1 MHYSL
6 APGLFIHK
14 KNNSCTPCVPMYVID
29 LQCSALNV
37 IFTMVYSQAKLYS
50 CLVYEITVS
59 KCCTLEINLREIP
72 CQQHSLGKSAGL
84 ELKVFES

>member
-1 MHYSL
+1 MTDDKLYTILLAKHY
-6 APGLFIHK
+6 
-14 KNNSCTPCVPMYVID
+14 CVVLTVTI

-59 KCCTLEINLREIP
+59 KCCAVEINLREIP
-72 CQQHSLGKSAGL
+72 CLQHSLDKSAGI
-84 ELKVFES
+84 ELKVS